1 MTNPLYHKNIIS
13 IQDLSRAELE
23 LIMHIAK
30 ELKSKS
36 QFDLLKHNIIA
47 SCFFEASTRTRLSF
61 ETAIYR
67 LGGSIVS
74 FSSNNTS
81 LDKGET
87 IADTL
92 RIICTYVD
100 AVIIRHPQEG
110 SAHLAAEYS
119 NGTPIIN
126 AGDGSNQ
133 HPTQTLLDLF
143 TIKETQERLDNL
155 DIAIVGDL
163 KYGRTVHSLTYA
175 LAKFCGNRFFF
186 IATDTLVMPNN
197 ILKILDEKGITYS
210 LHTQL
215 KEILPQLDIL
225 YITRVQRERL
235 SKSEYANVKIPFML
249 QASDLITV
257 RHNFKILHPLPR
269 MEELSPDVDQ
279 TPYAYYFQ
287 QASNGVFVRQAIL
300 TLVLNTN

>member
-1 MTNPLYHKNIIS
+1 MINPLYHKNIIS

-23 LIMHIAK
+23 LIIYVAE
-30 ELKSKS
+30 ELKNKP
-36 QFDLLKHNIIA
+36 QPNLLKHNIIA
-47 SCFFEASTRTRLSF
+47 NCFFEASTRTRLSF

-67 LGGSIVS
+67 LGGSVLS
-74 FSSNNTS
+74 FPSNNTS

-87 IADTL
+87 IIDTL

-100 AVIIRHPQEG
+100 AIVIRHPQEG
-110 SAHLAAEYS
+110 SAHLVIEYS
-119 NGTPIIN
+119 NGIPIIN

-143 TIKETQERLDNL
+143 TIKETQARLDNL

-163 KYGRTVHSLTYA
+163 KYSRAVHSLTQA
-175 LAKFCGNRFFF
+175 LAKFCNNRLFFV
-186 IATDTLVMPNN
+186 ATETLVMPNN
-197 ILKILDEKGITYS
+197 ILKMLDEKGITYS
-210 LHTQL
+210 LHTHL
-215 KEILPQLDIL
+215 REILPQLDIL
-225 YITRVQRERL
+225 YITRIQQERL
-235 SKSEYANVKIPFML
+235 SKLEHANVKIPFML

-269 MEELSPDVDQ
+269 MGEISINVDK

-287 QASNGVFVRQAIL
+287 QAGNGIFVRQAIL
-300 TLVLNTN
+300 ALVLNTN